1 MNRILVTAAIVGAT
15 SSAFAQLT
23 ENFDVVPMAGWNL
36 VNLSAPVGTV
46 ANWFQGNDT
55 VFPAQSG
62 APTSYMGANFNMVAG
77 TGLINAWAMTPEI
90 TLQNGAIWSFWTRT
104 VDAPAF
110 PDRLHLKMSTNGGST
125 NVADFTT
132 TLVSVNNGLTTTG
145 YPSVWTEFSGS
156 ISGLGG
162 PVQGRLAF
170 HYDVPNGGPS
180 GSNSDY
186 IGIDTFD
193 YNPVPEPGTIAVV
206 ALGLGAL
213 MLRRRKA

>member
-55 VFPAQSG
+55 VFPAHSG

-77 TGLINAWAMTPEI
+77 AGLINAWAMTPEV

-125 NVADFTT
+125 NVGDFTT
-132 TLVSVNNGLTTTG
+132 TLVSVNNGLTVAG

-180 GSNSDY
+180 GLNSDY
-186 IGIDTFD
+186 IGIDTFG